1 VVKSGEYML
10 IGQYQTKINAKGRA
24 ALPAK
29 FKRSL
34 GNRIIIT
41 AGYEQSLMV
50 VAQKDWQG
58 EIDRVTGQSSTLGL
72 TRETDRF
79 LLGSAYEIELDS
91 QGRFIIPKYLRQYA
105 GLTAEIVF
113 VGVGKR
119 AEIWSQAKW
128 DKYSQYL
135 NQRVKELGE
144 KLNA

>member
-1 VVKSGEYML
+1 ML
-10 IGQYQTKINAKGRA
+10 IGQYQTKIDLKGRV
-24 ALPAK
+24 ALPVK
-29 FKRSL
+29 FKRLL

-58 EIDRVTGQSSTLGL
+58 EIDRVTNQSSTLGL

-79 LLGSAYEIELDS
+79 LLGSAYEVELDN

-105 GLTAEIVF
+105 DLAEVIVF

-119 AEIWSQAKW
+119 AEVWSQSKW

-135 NQRVKELGE
+135 NDKVKELGE
-144 KLNA
+144 RLNAPTRSFT